1 VLGEPLAA
9 ELKVK
14 GDTPVEVGAGTPWRE
29 GRAAAVSAVEESQ
42 CSRADAAGGAAAADG
57 LAGTA
62 A

>member
-1 VLGEPLAA
+1 MLGEPLAA

-14 GDTPVEVGAGTPWRE
+14 GDPPVEVGAGTPWRE
-29 GRAAAVSAVEESQ
+29 GRAVVVSAVEE
-42 CSRADAAGGAAAADG
+42 CWRADAAGGAAAADG